1 MVDAVPPKLA
11 AGDAPHVRPRW
22 SAQHRRA
29 AEKGRLVGGGTVA
42 RQVGEED
49 DAASAAA
56 GCALLCC
63 WVGLV

>member
-56 GCALLCC
+56 G
-63 WVGLV
+63 